1 MTEGFSQDFPLEPA
15 PGQQAHTPAPRRRS
29 ILARPAV
36 TGLIGF
42 LLGAV
47 LVGVPWLALSLLGGP
62 SGSTLTAPASLG
74 GLSRAQDAIAKF
86 DKVKGQALIT
96 RIDKT
101 DRETGTRV
109 SAAYGGAGAIAQQY
123 QDDRLERS
131 FQLLAVRA
139 PSPELVAPY
148 EDAQAL
154 GLAQPSTELVR
165 VGAVQCLVHHD
176 PAAAGSTPDPERS
189 SVRTCQRSGPDLT
202 VSVRSLSSDGNRDPR
217 EMAGIVEEAWRAL
230 S

>member
-1 MTEGFSQDFPLEPA
+1 MTTDPPRDFPLEPA
-15 PGQQAHTPAPRRRS
+15 LGQQARTPAPRRRS
-29 ILARPAV
+29 LLARPAV

-62 SGSTLTAPASLG
+62 SGRPLTAPAGLG
-74 GLSRAQDAIAKF
+74 GLSRAQDALAKF
-86 DKVKGQALIT
+86 DKAKSEAMVT

-131 FQLLAVRA
+131 FQLVAVRA

-148 EDAQAL
+148 EDAEAL
-154 GLAQPSTELVR
+154 GLAAPGTELVR
-165 VGAVQCLVHHD
+165 AGAVQCLVHHD
-176 PAAAGSTPDPERS
+176 PAAAGSTPDPDRS
-189 SVRTCQRSGPDLT
+189 FVTNCQRTGPDLT
-202 VSVRSLSSDGNRDPR
+202 VTVRSLSAEGNRDPR
-217 EMAGIVEEAWRAL
+217 ELAGIVEEAWRVL

>member
-1 MTEGFSQDFPLEPA
+1 MTAAPPPDLPPEPG
-15 PGQQAHTPAPRRRS
+15 PPPHPTAPRRS
-29 ILARPAV
+29 LLARPAV
-36 TGLIGF
+36 TGLLGF
-42 LLGAV
+42 LLGAA
-47 LVGVPWLALSLLGGP
+47 LVGVPWLVLSLLGGP
-62 SGSTLTAPASLG
+62 SGSPPTAPAGLG
-74 GLSRAQDAIAKF
+74 GLGRAQDAIAKF
-86 DKVKGQALIT
+86 DKVKGQAMID
-96 RIDKT
+96 RIGKT
-101 DRETGTRV
+101 DRETAARV

-176 PAAAGSTPDPERS
+176 PAAAGSTPDPELS

-202 VSVRSLSSDGNRDPR
+202 VSVRSLSSSGNRDPR